1 MYRMWKSYPEGKT
14 CEVKLIQGSEP
25 VEMQKTAR
33 QYGLQHEC
41 GISLLHLAPGPPT
54 TSVVKLG
61 SYLGPCLVWVQYKLD
76 CSVIFLKAQAAQVF
90 KTL

>member
-41 GISLLHLAPGPPT
+41 GISLLHLAPGPPQPLF
-54 TSVVKLG
+54 SSWVLIW
-61 SYLGPCLVWVQYKLD
+61 GPV
-76 CSVIFLKAQAAQVF
+76 
-90 KTL
+90 